1 MVSDALSL
9 KSPSME
15 RTMVSNTKLEVEK
28 FDGTNN
34 YGMCQSEVL
43 DVLTQQ
49 ELDIALV
56 EKPIDIV
63 EFEALVVLVKSVQ
76 TVDSS
81 GVIQVEF
88 EALVVPV
95 KSVQTVNSS
104 RDDSDGENSGLDEEE
119 APFQKSS

>member
-34 YGMCQSEVL
+34 YSMCQCEVL
-43 DVLTQQ
+43 GVLTQQ

-63 EFEALVVLVKSVQ
+63 EKDRAKINHQACGTIRLCLTKDQKYFIMKENLENKYMTKS
-76 TVDSS
+76 
-81 GVIQVEF
+81 IENR
-88 EALVVPV
+88 LYL
-95 KSVQTVNSS
+95 KKNSS
-104 RDDSDGENSGLDEEE
+104 TSSIKQGLL
-119 APFQKSS
+119 